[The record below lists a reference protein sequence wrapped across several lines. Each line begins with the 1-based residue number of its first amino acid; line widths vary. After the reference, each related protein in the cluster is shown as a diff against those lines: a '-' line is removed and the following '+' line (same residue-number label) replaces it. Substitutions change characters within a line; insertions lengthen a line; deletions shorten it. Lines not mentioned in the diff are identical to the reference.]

1 MSFTICGIAKIEDEY
16 KNIIF
21 NENEVFNDSKLKELI
36 YSTEFGEVEA
46 MIGFRDL
53 DIVEISIDDSIV
65 HNARVFLRDNEFAKG
80 IIFLREGSLI
90 INDLTFFSA
99 YTRKNEQN
107 IPYISLIESN
117 TYEDEEA
124 ATLIEEDLRLQ

>member
-21 NENEVFNDSKLKELI
+21 NENEVFNDSRLKELI

-80 IIFLREGSLI
+80 IVFLREGSLI

-99 YTRKNEQN
+99 YVRKNEQN
-107 IPYISLIESN
+107 IPYVSLIESN